1 MLSKIQTYSL
11 FKSGLLWQYLVD
23 YLFFLASSFSS
34 YCSTLWLSWKYGKN
48 MRNLNKWKKL
58 LIFIGMTG
66 QFMES
71 MNKMRVFS
79 KVKENKGLQLRL
91 MVFPWSM
98 VTPELIIL
106 DDSTFEGKTSPF
118 PLPYICK
125 RINLYLWSL
134 KLLY

>member
-1 MLSKIQTYSL
+1 
-11 FKSGLLWQYLVD
+11 
-23 YLFFLASSFSS
+23 
-34 YCSTLWLSWKYGKN
+34 
-48 MRNLNKWKKL
+48 MRNLNEGKKL

-71 MNKMRVFS
+71 MNKMKVFS

-91 MVFPWSM
+91 MVSPRSM

-118 PLPYICK
+118 RLPCICK
-125 RINLYLWSL
+125 RINLHL
-134 KLLY
+134 